1 MKITVQ
7 LTRSTFYFLEDVSLT
22 KGGITQVDM
31 DNRSDSFISS
41 LVASIKGGIL
51 EADIGVEDLICMVKD
66 NYTRLGLKIRYGLD
80 ADEKDLA
87 IKEEAEA
94 VVISVDEKIDEVDEV
109 DEAVSEEVEPE
120 APAEVDLQ
128 KILAGSAKNVL
139 ASIKNDGLT
148 DEQLE
153 SMLELEKANKGRAMI
168 IAALTEV

>member
-94 VVISVDEKIDEVDEV
+94 VVISVDEKIDEVDE
-109 DEAVSEEVEPE
+109 AVSEEVEPE

>member
-31 DNRSDSFISS
+31 DNRSDGFISS

-66 NYTRLGLKIRYGLD
+66 NYTRLGLKVRYGLD
-80 ADEKDLA
+80 TDEKDLA

-94 VVISVDEKIDEVDEV
+94 VIISIDEADETV
-109 DEAVSEEVEPE
+109 GEEAEQE
-120 APAEVDLQ
+120 APVEVDLQ

>member
-66 NYTRLGLKIRYGLD
+66 NYTRLGLKVRYGLD
-80 ADEKDLA
+80 ADEKDLT

-94 VVISVDEKIDEVDEV
+94 VVISVDEKIDEVDE
-109 DEAVSEEVEPE
+109 AVSEETEPE
-120 APAEVDLQ
+120 TPAEVDLQ

>member
-7 LTRSTFYFLEDVSLT
+7 LTRSTFYFLEDISLT
-22 KGGITQVDM
+22 KGGITQIDM

-66 NYTRLGLKIRYGLD
+66 NYTRLGLKVRYGLE
-80 ADEKDLA
+80 ADEKDLV

-94 VVISVDEKIDEVDEV
+94 VIISVDEKTDEI
-109 DEAVSEEVEPE
+109 DEAVNEEAEQE
-120 APAEVDLQ
+120 APVEVDLQ

>member
-80 ADEKDLA
+80 ADEKDLT

-94 VVISVDEKIDEVDEV
+94 VVISVDEKINEV
-109 DEAVSEEVEPE
+109 DEAVSEEAEPE

-148 DEQLE
+148 NEQLE

>member
-66 NYTRLGLKIRYGLD
+66 NYTRLGLKVRYGLD

-94 VVISVDEKIDEVDEV
+94 VIISIDEADETV
-109 DEAVSEEVEPE
+109 GEEAEQE
-120 APAEVDLQ
+120 APVKVDLQ

>member
-7 LTRSTFYFLEDVSLT
+7 LIRSTFYFLEDISLT

-66 NYTRLGLKIRYGLD
+66 NYTRLGLKVRYGLE
-80 ADEKDLA
+80 ADEKDLV

-94 VVISVDEKIDEVDEV
+94 VIISVDEKTDEV
-109 DEAVSEEVEPE
+109 DEAVNEEAEQE
-120 APAEVDLQ
+120 APVEVDLQ

>member
-66 NYTRLGLKIRYGLD
+66 NYTRLGLKVRYGLD

-94 VVISVDEKIDEVDEV
+94 VIISIDEADETV
-109 DEAVSEEVEPE
+109 GEEAEQE
-120 APAEVDLQ
+120 APVEVDLQ

>member
-22 KGGITQVDM
+22 KGGITQIDM

-66 NYTRLGLKIRYGLD
+66 NYTRLGLKVRYGLD

-94 VVISVDEKIDEVDEV
+94 VIISIDEADETV
-109 DEAVSEEVEPE
+109 GEEAEQE
-120 APAEVDLQ
+120 APVEVDLQ

>member
-66 NYTRLGLKIRYGLD
+66 NYTRLGLKVRYGLE
-80 ADEKDLA
+80 ADEKDLV

-94 VVISVDEKIDEVDEV
+94 VIISVDEKTDEI
-109 DEAVSEEVEPE
+109 DEAVNEEAEQE
-120 APAEVDLQ
+120 APVEVDLQ

>member
-7 LTRSTFYFLEDVSLT
+7 LTRSTFYFLEDISLT
-22 KGGITQVDM
+22 KGGITQIDM

-66 NYTRLGLKIRYGLD
+66 NYTRLGLKVRYGLD
-80 ADEKDLA
+80 ADEKDLV

-94 VVISVDEKIDEVDEV
+94 VIISVDEKTDEV
-109 DEAVSEEVEPE
+109 DEAVSEEAEPE
-120 APAEVDLQ
+120 APVEVDLQ